1 MDFSEYVVGNKL
13 SLNEEVEVDINKLI
27 SFLQKNKNITEL
39 SLIHCNIGN
48 EGAKA
53 LANSNLTNLT
63 ELDLHRNNIGNE
75 GAKALA
81 NSNLTNLTELD
92 LHRNNIGN
100 EGAKALANSNLTNLT
115 KLDLSFNMIGHE
127 GAKALAKSNLTN
139 LTELNL
145 SYNNIGHEGAK
156 ALAKSNLTNLTKLDL
171 SFNMIGHEGAKAL
184 AKSNL
189 TNLTQLGLLFNLIDA
204 EGAEALADSNLTNLT
219 QLNLSVNQIDVKGA
233 EALAN
238 GNLTKLTKLD
248 LSYNMIGHK
257 GAKALAESEKYYKF
271 IDKITHIEDNNEPMG
286 FCKRLKELWSQARAK
301 SKSNVCKLDE
311 STVKKLFFDLA
322 QRGHHTEGIEVLL
335 DDYDKYPFLINSR
348 NEQGHTLSHF
358 YNNDLQMQNFLF
370 ERGMIPEQRRDDLRI
385 AQDPQSVHRGSV
397 SKRIN
402 FFTKKLVES
411 TEASEEQ
418 LKQAATSYVESIEL
432 LEQYQN
438 DPIRLKLLS
447 LIDSEKSNVMAQT
460 LGYNPVP
467 NDKEFIKT
475 VIDKAKD
482 ALNTKYLKKNKF
494 GEYERGYPT
503 EPLQYDYTRYDA
515 KITIPESIG
524 YIKLLIDNFSV
535 PLKEKKELLVT
546 LMEQNPDLVKNKSSK
561 VKEKLGNSVILDKEQ
576 FNKEELHG
584 LLNGIDDGKKVDELF
599 KEISDLDIE
608 KIWRE
613 QKEFVLLKQIYVAS
627 TTYGKN
633 ESACTTGIWTQIIN
647 SINEISSEIVDQ
659 YDRYLEEEQKLEAQK
674 NVITEENIK
683 PFLEDLAKNLV
694 QHAESHPE
702 LKEALEDFAI
712 CNVNIDNPEE
722 ITLERQKIL
731 AEINKYFYEHIQKAL
746 PNYYGLIP
754 NNDEYKLIINGLSE
768 VKKMQDFT
776 QEPSSFVNSSKYS
789 ALQTS
794 SQSKI

>member
-1 MDFSEYVVGNKL
+1 MDFSNYVRANGLRLYDIK
-13 SLNEEVEVDINKLI
+13 VDINELI
-27 SFLQKNKNITEL
+27 RFLQQNKYIKEL
-39 SLIHCNIGN
+39 SLIRCNIGN

-63 ELDLHRNNIGNE
+63 QLDLHRNN
-75 GAKALA
+75 
-81 NSNLTNLTELD
+81 
-92 LHRNNIGN
+92 
-100 EGAKALANSNLTNLT
+100 
-115 KLDLSFNMIGHE
+115 IGHE
-127 GAKALAKSNLTN
+127 GAKALAKSNLTNLTELNLSYNNIGHEGAKALANSNLTN

-271 IDKITHIEDNNEPMG
+271 IDKVTHIEDNNEFFDRITHIEDNNEPMG

-768 VKKMQDFT
+768 VKKNARFYT
-776 QEPSSFVNSSKYS
+776 R
-789 ALQTS
+789 A
-794 SQSKI
+794 I